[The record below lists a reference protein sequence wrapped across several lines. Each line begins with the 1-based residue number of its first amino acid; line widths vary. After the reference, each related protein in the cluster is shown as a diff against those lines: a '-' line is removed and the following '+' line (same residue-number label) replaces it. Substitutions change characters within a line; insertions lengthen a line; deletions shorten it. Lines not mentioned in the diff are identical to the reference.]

1 MALQGKAGI
10 AVIDLISSGHPSVES
25 SIQSCVLRYR
35 GFVLVQEPDM
45 SWQVRPERS
54 PMHVLPFRAPA
65 CSVADVKALI
75 DWRLA
80 RLGRDRRPR
89 VDLLPSQQNS
99 KSGHEA
105 SPSERRLQSIDRRS
119 A

>member
-1 MALQGKAGI
+1 M
-10 AVIDLISSGHPSVES
+10 V
-25 SIQSCVLRYR
+25 RYR
-35 GFVLVQEPDM
+35 GFVLIAEPDL

-89 VDLLPSQQNS
+89 VDLLPSQQRS
-99 KSGHEA
+99 KNAKEI
-105 SPSERRLQSIDRRS
+105 SPSELRLQAMERRS

>member
-1 MALQGKAGI
+1 VQAGE
-10 AVIDLISSGHPSVES
+10 LFTSSGAKKVEATEPP
-25 SIQSCVLRYR
+25 LRYR
-35 GFVLVQEPDM
+35 GFVLIPQPDL
-45 SWQVRPERS
+45 SWLVRPERS

-65 CSVADVKALI
+65 CSISDVKALV

-89 VDLLPSQQNS
+89 LDLLPKQTETNRISPSQQRL
-99 KSGHEA
+99 EA
-105 SPSERRLQSIDRRS
+105 MAAIRQNRYC

>member
-1 MALQGKAGI
+1 VASGSAG
-10 AVIDLISSGHPSVES
+10 
-25 SIQSCVLRYR
+25 CVVRYR
-35 GFVLVQEPDM
+35 GFVLIPEPDL

-89 VDLLPSQQNS
+89 VDLLPGQQRS
-99 KSGHEA
+99 KSAKEI
-105 SPSERRLQSIDRRS
+105 SPSELRLQAMERRS

>member
-1 MALQGKAGI
+1 MVASASPG
-10 AVIDLISSGHPSVES
+10 
-25 SIQSCVLRYR
+25 CVVRYR
-35 GFVLVQEPDM
+35 GFVLIPEPDL

-89 VDLLPSQQNS
+89 VDLLPGQQRRKNA
-99 KSGHEA
+99 KEI
-105 SPSERRLQSIDRRS
+105 SPSELRLQAMERRS